1 MEWGGLDI
9 LGKPPCFEN
18 NKFRIFQKYKHRCQ
32 VDTNSPY
39 AAIGTVSGSVQ
50 DEAGGR
56 SPQGSNIR
64 QYFAVFAGMVNLF
77 QYGSKTD

>member
-1 MEWGGLDI
+1 MKIISIEFV
-9 LGKPPCFEN
+9 K
-18 NKFRIFQKYKHRCQ
+18 KYKYWSQ
-32 VDTNSPY
+32 VDTDSPY

-77 QYGSKTD
+77 RYGSKTD